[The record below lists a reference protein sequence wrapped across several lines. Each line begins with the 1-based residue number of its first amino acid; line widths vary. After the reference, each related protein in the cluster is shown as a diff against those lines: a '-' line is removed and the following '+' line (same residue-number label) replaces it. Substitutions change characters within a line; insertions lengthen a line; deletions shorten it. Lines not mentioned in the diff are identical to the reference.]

1 MEKILIV
8 DDEKNICDS
17 LKFAL
22 EDDYEVFT
30 TQDTSRVME
39 ILYDEN
45 IDVVLL
51 DLKIGKID
59 GITVLKDIKSRLKDV
74 QVIVVTA
81 YGSIE
86 SSINAMKEGA
96 FHYITK
102 PIDMEELY
110 LYIQKSIEYKK
121 LNYSLTNLRSILKE
135 RYSFKEIIGKS
146 HNLRLFLN
154 RVEKVIDIDSTVL
167 ITGES
172 GTGKDLIAKAL
183 HFQGNRKDEN
193 FIVVNCAAI
202 PENLLESELFG
213 YEKGT
218 FTGAHKKKIGKIQ
231 LADKGTLFLD
241 EIAEMD
247 IQLQAKILRI
257 VEDMEITPL
266 GSNKPIKIDVR
277 IVAATNKSL
286 EEEVKAGRFRED
298 LFYRLNVINLEVPPL
313 RERKGDMP
321 ILLNYFLN
329 KYNNKLNKNVLGF
342 SKDVIDILEKYKFPG
357 NVRELEN
364 LVEMLIALA
373 DNDIIYKENLPK
385 KYCFNDDNDSDHNHD
400 YIKITIGTDL
410 KEVEKAVILKTL
422 DYFHGNRRM
431 TADIL
436 RISERN
442 LQYKIKE
449 YNSIK

>member
-17 LKFAL
+17 LRFAL

-30 TQDTSRVME
+30 TQDANQVME
-39 ILYDEN
+39 ILYSEN
-45 IDVVLL
+45 IDIVLL
-51 DLKIGKID
+51 DLKIGKVD
-59 GITVLKDIKSRLKDV
+59 GITVLKNIKNKLENV
-74 QVIVVTA
+74 QIIVVTA

-110 LYIQKSIEYKK
+110 LYVQKAIEYKK
-121 LNYSLTNLRSILKE
+121 LNYSLTNLRSILNE

-146 HNLRLFLN
+146 DKLRLFLN
-154 RVEKVIDIDSTVL
+154 RVERVLDIDSTVL

-172 GTGKDLIAKAL
+172 GTGKDLVAKAL

-202 PENLLESELFG
+202 PESLLESELFG

-218 FTGAHKKKIGKIQ
+218 FTGADKRKVGKIQ
-231 LADKGTLFLD
+231 LAHRGTLFLD

-247 IQLQAKILRI
+247 IQIQAKILRI
-257 VEDMEITPL
+257 VEDMEVTPL
-266 GSNKPIKIDVR
+266 GSNNPIKIDVR

-298 LFYRLNVINLEVPPL
+298 LFYRLNVINLEIPPL
-313 RERKGDMP
+313 RERKGDIR
-321 ILLNYFLN
+321 ILLNYFLQ
-329 KYNNKLNKNVLGF
+329 KYNKKLNKNIIGF
-342 SKDVIDILEKYKFPG
+342 SEDAIDILEKYKFPG

-364 LVEMLIALA
+364 LVEMLIALGE
-373 DNDIIYKENLPK
+373 NDIIYKENLPK
-385 KYCFNDDNDSDHNHD
+385 RYYSSDDNHYDHD
-400 YIKITIGTDL
+400 YIKIIIGTDL
-410 KEVEKAVILKTL
+410 KEVEKTVILKTL
-422 DYFHGNRRM
+422 EHFNGNRRM

-436 RISERN
+436 QISERN

>member
-1 MEKILIV
+1 M
-8 DDEKNICDS
+8 
-17 LKFAL
+17 
-22 EDDYEVFT
+22 
-30 TQDTSRVME
+30 
-39 ILYDEN
+39 
-45 IDVVLL
+45 

-59 GITVLKDIKSRLKDV
+59 GITVLKDIKSKLRNV

-81 YGSIE
+81 YGSIK

-110 LYIQKSIEYKK
+110 LYVEKAIEYKN
-121 LNYSLTNLRSILKE
+121 LNYSLTNLKKILHE
-135 RYSFKEIIGKS
+135 RYSFKEIVGKS
-146 HNLRLFLN
+146 DKLRLFLN

-218 FTGAHKKKIGKIQ
+218 FTGADKKKIGKIQ
-231 LADKGTLFLD
+231 LANNGTLFLD

-247 IQLQAKILRI
+247 LQLQAKILRI
-257 VEDMEITPL
+257 VEDMEVTPL
-266 GSNKPIKIDVR
+266 GSNRPVKIDVR
-277 IVAATNKSL
+277 IVAATNKDL
-286 EEEVKAGRFRED
+286 EAEVKSGKFRED

-313 RERKGDMP
+313 RERKGDIP
-321 ILLNYFLN
+321 VLLNYFLN
-329 KYNNKLNKNVLGF
+329 KYNNKLHKEVVGF
-342 SKDVIDILEKYKFPG
+342 SKDVIETLEKYKFPG

-364 LVEMLIALA
+364 LVEMLVALS
-373 DNDIIYKENLPK
+373 DNKIISKESLPERYYVNIDKGYDNNDIRIR
-385 KYCFNDDNDSDHNHD
+385 
-400 YIKITIGTDL
+400 IGTNL
-410 KEVEKAVILKTL
+410 KEIERIVILKTL
-422 DYFHGNRRM
+422 DYFQGNRRM
-431 TADIL
+431 TAESL
-436 RISERN
+436 QISERN

-449 YNSIK
+449 YNIVK

>member
-1 MEKILIV
+1 MEKILIA

-22 EDDYEVFT
+22 EDNYEVFT
-30 TQDTSRVME
+30 TQDANQVME
-39 ILYDEN
+39 ILYSEN

-59 GITVLKDIKSRLKDV
+59 GITVLKDIKSKLRNV

-81 YGSIE
+81 YGSIK

-110 LYIQKSIEYKK
+110 LYVEKAIEYKN
-121 LNYSLTNLRSILKE
+121 LNYSLTNLKKILHE
-135 RYSFKEIIGKS
+135 RYSFKEIVGNSDK
-146 HNLRLFLN
+146 LRLFLN

-218 FTGAHKKKIGKIQ
+218 FTGADKKKIGKIQ
-231 LADKGTLFLD
+231 LANNGTLFLD

-247 IQLQAKILRI
+247 LQLQAKILRI
-257 VEDMEITPL
+257 VEDMEVTPL
-266 GSNKPIKIDVR
+266 GSNRPVKIDVR
-277 IVAATNKSL
+277 IVAATNKDL
-286 EEEVKAGRFRED
+286 EAEVKSGKFRED

-313 RERKGDMP
+313 RERKGDIP
-321 ILLNYFLN
+321 VLLNYFLN
-329 KYNNKLNKNVLGF
+329 KYNNKLHKEVVGF
-342 SKDVIDILEKYKFPG
+342 SKDVIETLEKYKFPG

-364 LVEMLIALA
+364 LVEMLVALS
-373 DNDIIYKENLPK
+373 DNKIISKESLPERYYANNDESYDNSDIRIR
-385 KYCFNDDNDSDHNHD
+385 
-400 YIKITIGTDL
+400 IGTNL
-410 KEVEKAVILKTL
+410 KEIEKIVILKTL
-422 DYFHGNRRM
+422 DYFQGNRRM
-431 TADIL
+431 TAESL
-436 RISERN
+436 QISERN

-449 YNSIK
+449 YNIVK

>member
-1 MEKILIV
+1 MEKILIA

-22 EDDYEVFT
+22 EDNYEVFT
-30 TQDTSRVME
+30 TQDANQVME
-39 ILYDEN
+39 ILYSEN

-59 GITVLKDIKSRLKDV
+59 GITVLKDIKSKLRNV

-81 YGSIE
+81 YGSIK

-110 LYIQKSIEYKK
+110 LYVEKAIEYKN
-121 LNYSLTNLRSILKE
+121 LNYSLTNLKKILHE

-146 HNLRLFLN
+146 DKLRLFLN

-218 FTGAHKKKIGKIQ
+218 FTGADKKKIGKIQ
-231 LADKGTLFLD
+231 LANNGTLFLD

-247 IQLQAKILRI
+247 LQLQAKILRI
-257 VEDMEITPL
+257 VEDMEVTPL
-266 GSNKPIKIDVR
+266 GSNRPVKIDVR
-277 IVAATNKSL
+277 IVAATNKDL
-286 EEEVKAGRFRED
+286 EAEVKGGKFRED

-313 RERKGDMP
+313 RERKGDIP
-321 ILLNYFLN
+321 VLLNYFLN
-329 KYNNKLNKNVLGF
+329 KYNNKLHKEVVGF
-342 SKDVIDILEKYKFPG
+342 SKDVIETLEKYKFPG

-364 LVEMLIALA
+364 LVEMLVALSDNKIISKESLPERYYA
-373 DNDIIYKENLPK
+373 NIDKGYDNNDIRIR
-385 KYCFNDDNDSDHNHD
+385 
-400 YIKITIGTDL
+400 IGTNL
-410 KEVEKAVILKTL
+410 KEIERIVILKTL
-422 DYFHGNRRM
+422 EYFQGNRRM
-431 TADIL
+431 TAESL
-436 RISERN
+436 QISERN

-449 YNSIK
+449 YNIVK

>member
-1 MEKILIV
+1 MEKILIA

-22 EDDYEVFT
+22 EDNYEVFT
-30 TQDTSRVME
+30 TQDANQVME
-39 ILYDEN
+39 ILYSEN

-59 GITVLKDIKSRLKDV
+59 GITVLKDIKSKLRNV

-81 YGSIE
+81 YGSIK

-110 LYIQKSIEYKK
+110 LYVEKAIEYKN
-121 LNYSLTNLRSILKE
+121 LNYSLTNLKKILHE
-135 RYSFKEIIGKS
+135 RYSFKEIVGKS
-146 HNLRLFLN
+146 DKLRLFLN

-218 FTGAHKKKIGKIQ
+218 FTGADKKKIGKIQ
-231 LADKGTLFLD
+231 LANNGTLFLD

-247 IQLQAKILRI
+247 LQLQAKILRI
-257 VEDMEITPL
+257 VEDMEVTPL
-266 GSNKPIKIDVR
+266 GSNRPVKIDVR
-277 IVAATNKSL
+277 IVAATNKDL
-286 EEEVKAGRFRED
+286 EAEVKGGKFRED

-313 RERKGDMP
+313 RERKGDIP
-321 ILLNYFLN
+321 VLLNYFLN
-329 KYNNKLNKNVLGF
+329 KYNNKLHKEVVGF
-342 SKDVIDILEKYKFPG
+342 SKDVIETLEKYKFPG

-364 LVEMLIALA
+364 LVEMLVALSDNKIISKESLPERYYA
-373 DNDIIYKENLPK
+373 NIDKGYDNNDIRIR
-385 KYCFNDDNDSDHNHD
+385 
-400 YIKITIGTDL
+400 IGTNL
-410 KEVEKAVILKTL
+410 KEIERIVILKTL
-422 DYFHGNRRM
+422 DYFQGNRRM
-431 TADIL
+431 TAESL
-436 RISERN
+436 QISERN

-449 YNSIK
+449 YNIVK

>member
-1 MEKILIV
+1 MEKILIA

-22 EDDYEVFT
+22 EDNYEVFT
-30 TQDTSRVME
+30 TQDANQVME
-39 ILYDEN
+39 ILYSEN

-59 GITVLKDIKSRLKDV
+59 GITVLKDIKSKLRNV

-81 YGSIE
+81 YGSIK

-110 LYIQKSIEYKK
+110 LYVEKAIEYKN
-121 LNYSLTNLRSILKE
+121 LNYSLTNLKKILHE
-135 RYSFKEIIGKS
+135 RYSFKEIVGNSDK
-146 HNLRLFLN
+146 LRLFLN

-218 FTGAHKKKIGKIQ
+218 FTGADKKKIGKIQ
-231 LADKGTLFLD
+231 LANNGTLFLD

-247 IQLQAKILRI
+247 LQLQAKILRI
-257 VEDMEITPL
+257 VEDMEVTPL
-266 GSNKPIKIDVR
+266 GSNRPVKIDVR
-277 IVAATNKSL
+277 IVAATNKDL
-286 EEEVKAGRFRED
+286 EAEVKSGKFRED

-313 RERKGDMP
+313 RERKGDIP

-329 KYNNKLNKNVLGF
+329 KYNNKLHKEVVGF
-342 SKDVIDILEKYKFPG
+342 SKDVIETLEEYKFPG

-364 LVEMLIALA
+364 LVEMLVALS
-373 DNDIIYKENLPK
+373 DNKIISKESLPERYYANNDESYDNSDIRIR
-385 KYCFNDDNDSDHNHD
+385 
-400 YIKITIGTDL
+400 IGTNL
-410 KEVEKAVILKTL
+410 KEIEKIVILKTL
-422 DYFHGNRRM
+422 DYFQGNRRM
-431 TADIL
+431 TAESL
-436 RISERN
+436 QISERN

-449 YNSIK
+449 YNIVK

>member
-1 MEKILIV
+1 MEKILIA

-22 EDDYEVFT
+22 EDNYKVFT
-30 TQDTSRVME
+30 TQDANQVME
-39 ILYDEN
+39 ILYSED

-59 GITVLKDIKSRLKDV
+59 GITVLKDIKSKLRNV

-81 YGSIE
+81 YGSIK

-110 LYIQKSIEYKK
+110 LYVEKAIEYKN
-121 LNYSLTNLRSILKE
+121 LNYSLTNLKKILHE
-135 RYSFKEIIGKS
+135 RYSFKEIVGKS
-146 HNLRLFLN
+146 DKLRLFLN

-218 FTGAHKKKIGKIQ
+218 FTGADKKKIGKIQ
-231 LADKGTLFLD
+231 LANNGTLFLD

-247 IQLQAKILRI
+247 LQLQAKILRI
-257 VEDMEITPL
+257 VEDMEVTPL
-266 GSNKPIKIDVR
+266 GSNRPVKIDVR
-277 IVAATNKSL
+277 IVAATNKDL
-286 EEEVKAGRFRED
+286 EAEVKSGKFRED

-313 RERKGDMP
+313 RERKGDIP
-321 ILLNYFLN
+321 VLLNYFLN
-329 KYNNKLNKNVLGF
+329 KYNNKLHKEVVGF
-342 SKDVIDILEKYKFPG
+342 SKDVIETLEKYKFPG

-364 LVEMLIALA
+364 LVEMLVALSDNKIISKESLPERYYA
-373 DNDIIYKENLPK
+373 NIDKGYDNNDIRIR
-385 KYCFNDDNDSDHNHD
+385 
-400 YIKITIGTDL
+400 IGTNL
-410 KEVEKAVILKTL
+410 KEIERIVILKTL
-422 DYFHGNRRM
+422 DYFQGNRRM
-431 TADIL
+431 TAESL
-436 RISERN
+436 QISERN

-449 YNSIK
+449 YNIVK

>member
-1 MEKILIV
+1 MEKILIA

-22 EDDYEVFT
+22 EDSYEVFT
-30 TQDTSRVME
+30 TQDANQVME
-39 ILYDEN
+39 ILYSEN

-59 GITVLKDIKSRLKDV
+59 GITVLKDIKSKLRNV

-81 YGSIE
+81 YGSIK

-110 LYIQKSIEYKK
+110 LYVEKAIEYKN
-121 LNYSLTNLRSILKE
+121 LNYSLTNLKKILHE
-135 RYSFKEIIGKS
+135 RYSFKEIVGNSDK
-146 HNLRLFLN
+146 LRLFLN

-218 FTGAHKKKIGKIQ
+218 FTGADKKKIGKIQ
-231 LADKGTLFLD
+231 LANNGTLFLD

-247 IQLQAKILRI
+247 LQLQAKILRI
-257 VEDMEITPL
+257 VEDMEVTPL
-266 GSNKPIKIDVR
+266 GSNRPVKIDVR
-277 IVAATNKSL
+277 IVAATNKDL
-286 EEEVKAGRFRED
+286 EAEVKSGKFRED

-313 RERKGDMP
+313 RERKGDIP
-321 ILLNYFLN
+321 VLLNYFLN
-329 KYNNKLNKNVLGF
+329 KYNNKLHKEVVGF
-342 SKDVIDILEKYKFPG
+342 SKDVIETLEKYKFPG

-364 LVEMLIALA
+364 LVEMLVALSDNKIISKESLPERYYA
-373 DNDIIYKENLPK
+373 NTDKDYDNNDIRIR
-385 KYCFNDDNDSDHNHD
+385 
-400 YIKITIGTDL
+400 IGTNL
-410 KEVEKAVILKTL
+410 KEIERIVILKTL
-422 DYFHGNRRM
+422 DYFQGNRRM
-431 TADIL
+431 TAESL
-436 RISERN
+436 QISERN

-449 YNSIK
+449 YNIVK

>member
-1 MEKILIV
+1 MEKILIA

-22 EDDYEVFT
+22 EDNYEVFT
-30 TQDTSRVME
+30 TQDANQVME
-39 ILYDEN
+39 ILYSEN

-59 GITVLKDIKSRLKDV
+59 GITVLKDIKSKLRNV

-81 YGSIE
+81 YGSIK

-110 LYIQKSIEYKK
+110 LYVEKAIEYKN
-121 LNYSLTNLRSILKE
+121 LNYSLTNLKKILHE
-135 RYSFKEIIGKS
+135 RYSFKEIVGNSDK
-146 HNLRLFLN
+146 LRLFLN

-218 FTGAHKKKIGKIQ
+218 FTGADKKKIGKIQ
-231 LADKGTLFLD
+231 LANNGTLFLD

-247 IQLQAKILRI
+247 LQLQAKILRI
-257 VEDMEITPL
+257 VEDMEVTPL
-266 GSNKPIKIDVR
+266 GSNRPVKIDVR
-277 IVAATNKSL
+277 IVAATNKDL
-286 EEEVKAGRFRED
+286 EAEVKSGKFRED

-313 RERKGDMP
+313 RERKGDIP

-329 KYNNKLNKNVLGF
+329 KYNNKLHKEVVGF
-342 SKDVIDILEKYKFPG
+342 SKDVIETLEEYKFPG

-364 LVEMLIALA
+364 LVEMLVALS
-373 DNDIIYKENLPK
+373 DNKIISKESLPERYYANNDESYDNSDIRIR
-385 KYCFNDDNDSDHNHD
+385 
-400 YIKITIGTDL
+400 IGINL
-410 KEVEKAVILKTL
+410 KEIEKIVILKTL
-422 DYFHGNRRM
+422 DYFQGNRRM
-431 TADIL
+431 TAESL
-436 RISERN
+436 QISERN

-449 YNSIK
+449 YNIVK

>member
-1 MEKILIV
+1 MEKILIA

-22 EDDYEVFT
+22 EDNYEVFT
-30 TQDTSRVME
+30 TQDANQVME
-39 ILYDEN
+39 ILYSEN

-59 GITVLKDIKSRLKDV
+59 GITVLKDIKSKLRNV

-81 YGSIE
+81 YGSIK

-110 LYIQKSIEYKK
+110 LYVEKAIEYKN
-121 LNYSLTNLRSILKE
+121 LNYSLTNLKKILHE
-135 RYSFKEIIGKS
+135 RYSFKEIVGNSDK
-146 HNLRLFLN
+146 LRLFLN

-218 FTGAHKKKIGKIQ
+218 FTGADKKKIGKIQ
-231 LADKGTLFLD
+231 LANNGTLFLD

-247 IQLQAKILRI
+247 LQLQAKILRI
-257 VEDMEITPL
+257 VEDMEVTPL
-266 GSNKPIKIDVR
+266 GSNRPVKIDVR
-277 IVAATNKSL
+277 IVAATNKDL
-286 EEEVKAGRFRED
+286 EAEVKSGRFRED

-313 RERKGDMP
+313 RERKGDIP

-329 KYNNKLNKNVLGF
+329 KYNNKLHKEVVGF
-342 SKDVIDILEKYKFPG
+342 SKDVIETLEEYKFPG

-364 LVEMLIALA
+364 LVEMLVALS
-373 DNDIIYKENLPK
+373 DNKIISKESLPERYYANNDESYDNSDIRIR
-385 KYCFNDDNDSDHNHD
+385 
-400 YIKITIGTDL
+400 IGTNL
-410 KEVEKAVILKTL
+410 KEIEKIVILKTL
-422 DYFHGNRRM
+422 DYFQGNRRM
-431 TADIL
+431 TAESL
-436 RISERN
+436 QISERN

-449 YNSIK
+449 YNIVK

>member
-1 MEKILIV
+1 MEKILIA

-22 EDDYEVFT
+22 EDNYKVFT
-30 TQDTSRVME
+30 TQDANQVME
-39 ILYDEN
+39 ILYSED

-59 GITVLKDIKSRLKDV
+59 GITVLKDIKSKLRNV

-81 YGSIE
+81 YGSIK

-110 LYIQKSIEYKK
+110 LYVEKAIEYKN
-121 LNYSLTNLRSILKE
+121 LNYSLTNLKKILHE
-135 RYSFKEIIGKS
+135 RYSFKEIVGKS
-146 HNLRLFLN
+146 DKLRLFLN

-218 FTGAHKKKIGKIQ
+218 FTGADKKKIGKIQ
-231 LADKGTLFLD
+231 LANNGTLFLD

-247 IQLQAKILRI
+247 LQLQAKILRI
-257 VEDMEITPL
+257 VEDMEVTPL
-266 GSNKPIKIDVR
+266 GSNRPVKIDVR
-277 IVAATNKSL
+277 IVAATNKDL
-286 EEEVKAGRFRED
+286 EAEVKSGKFRED

-313 RERKGDMP
+313 RERKGDIP
-321 ILLNYFLN
+321 VLLNYFLN
-329 KYNNKLNKNVLGF
+329 KYNNKLHKEVVGF
-342 SKDVIDILEKYKFPG
+342 SKDVIETLEKYKFPG

-364 LVEMLIALA
+364 LVEMLVALS
-373 DNDIIYKENLPK
+373 DNKIISKESLPERYYVNIDKGYDNNDIRIR
-385 KYCFNDDNDSDHNHD
+385 
-400 YIKITIGTDL
+400 IGTNL
-410 KEVEKAVILKTL
+410 KEIERIVILKTL
-422 DYFHGNRRM
+422 DYFQGNRRM
-431 TADIL
+431 TAESL
-436 RISERN
+436 QISERN

-449 YNSIK
+449 YNIVK

>member
-1 MEKILIV
+1 MEKVLII

-22 EDDYEVFT
+22 EDNYEVFT
-30 TQDTSRVME
+30 TQDPNQVME
-39 ILYDEN
+39 ILYSEN

-51 DLKIGKID
+51 DLKIGKVD
-59 GITVLKDIKSRLKDV
+59 GITVLKDIKSKLSNV

-81 YGSIE
+81 YGSIK

-102 PIDMEELY
+102 PVDMEELY
-110 LYIQKSIEYKK
+110 LYVEKAVEYKN
-121 LNYSLTNLRSILKE
+121 LNYSLKNLKKILNE
-135 RYSFKEIIGKS
+135 RYSFKEIVGKS
-146 HNLRLFLN
+146 DKLRLFLN

-202 PENLLESELFG
+202 PETLLESELFG

-218 FTGAHKKKIGKIQ
+218 FTGADKKKIGKIQ
-231 LADKGTLFLD
+231 IANKGTLFLD

-247 IQLQAKILRI
+247 LQLQAKILRI
-257 VEDMEITPL
+257 VEDMEVTPL
-266 GSNKPIKIDVR
+266 GSNSPIKIDVR
-277 IVAATNKSL
+277 IVAATNKDL
-286 EEEVKAGRFRED
+286 EEEVKSGRFRED
-298 LFYRLNVINLEVPPL
+298 LFYRLNVISLEVPPL
-313 RERKGDMP
+313 RERKGDIP
-321 ILLNYFLN
+321 ILLNYFSN
-329 KYNNKLNKNVLGF
+329 KYNKKLNKNVVGF
-342 SKDVIDILEKYKFPG
+342 SKDVIEILEKYKFPG

-364 LVEMLIALA
+364 LVEMLVALS
-373 DNDIIYKENLPK
+373 DNKIISKENLPK
-385 KYCFNDDNDSDHNHD
+385 RYYTTDDGDFGHNDIR
-400 YIKITIGTDL
+400 IKMGTDL
-410 KEVEKAVILKTL
+410 KEVERIIILKTL
-422 DYFHGNRRM
+422 DHFQGNRRM
-431 TADIL
+431 TAESL
-436 RISERN
+436 QISERN

-449 YNSIK
+449 YNILK